1 MLCKDKIISIFC
13 LIDDILQG
21 IDHKDDVRRK
31 VTDSEI
37 IITAI
42 VSSTSFYGNH
52 SSALQFMKQ
61 YGLIP
66 NMLEESR
73 FNRRLHKIGSL
84 LYELFEMVSSYFKD
98 FCCEM
103 HYIIDSF
110 PVAVCN
116 NMRITNCKI
125 LKEEKYRGY
134 TASMRSYFFGV
145 KVQLLTT
152 KDGIPVAFHF
162 TPGKT
167 GDAKAIGK
175 MIDKL
180 PAEASL
186 YGDSAYTDYGL
197 ENIALERKCVLLK
210 IQRKSNAKRIDTLE
224 QKNEKL
230 KMRKRVE
237 TTISD
242 IKKMFPRTI
251 HAITLEGFLIKL
263 TLFVFGLQLN
273 KSITSNLN

>member
-1 MLCKDKIISIFC
+1 MLSKDKIISIFC

-21 IDHKDDVRRK
+21 IDHKDDVRRR
-31 VTDSEI
+31 VSDSEI
-37 IITAI
+37 ILTAI

-52 SSALQFMKQ
+52 SSAIKFMKQ
-61 YGLIP
+61 YGFIP
-66 NMLEESR
+66 DMLDTSR
-73 FNRRLHKIGSL
+73 FNRRLHKIASL
-84 LYELFEMVSSYFKD
+84 LYELFEIISSYFKD

-116 NMRITNCKI
+116 NMRIANSKI
-125 LKEEKYRGY
+125 LKEEKWRGY
-134 TASMRSYFFGV
+134 TASMRNYFYGV

-152 KDGIPVAFHF
+152 KDGIPIAFHF

-197 ENIALERKCVLLK
+197 EDIALERKCVLLK

-273 KSITSNLN
+273 KSIN

>member
-13 LIDDILQG
+13 LIDDILHG
-21 IDHKDDVRRK
+21 IEHKEDLRRQ
-31 VTDSEI
+31 VSDSEI
-37 IITAI
+37 VLTAI

-52 SSALQFMKQ
+52 CSEIKFMKQ
-61 YGLIP
+61 YGFIP
-66 NMLEESR
+66 KMLDKSR
-73 FNRRLHKIGSL
+73 FNRRLHKVGNL
-84 LYELFEMVSSYFKD
+84 LHELFEIVSSYFKD

-116 NMRITNCKI
+116 NMRIANCKI
-125 LKEEKYRGY
+125 VRDKKWRGY
-134 TASMRSYFFGV
+134 TASMRSYFYGV

-152 KDGIPVAFHF
+152 KDGIPIAFHF

-167 GDAKAIGK
+167 GDAKALGK

-180 PAEASL
+180 PVEASL

-197 ENIALERKCVLLK
+197 EDIALERKCILLK

-251 HAITLEGFLIKL
+251 HAVTLEGFLLKL

-273 KSITSNLN
+273 KSIN

>member
-21 IDHKDDVRRK
+21 INHVEDVRRQ
-31 VTDSEI
+31 VSDSEI
-37 IITAI
+37 ILTAI

-52 SSALQFMKQ
+52 SSAIKFMKQ
-61 YGLIP
+61 YGFIP
-66 NMLEESR
+66 KMLDKSR
-73 FNRRLHKIGSL
+73 FNRRLHKVGKL
-84 LYELFEMVSSYFKD
+84 LYELFEIVSSYYKD
-98 FCCEM
+98 LCCEL

-116 NMRITNCKI
+116 NMRISNCKI
-125 LKEEKYRGY
+125 LKDKKWRSY
-134 TASMRSYFFGV
+134 TASMRNYFYGV

-152 KDGIPVAFHF
+152 KDGIPIVFHF

-167 GDAKAIGK
+167 GDAKALGK

-197 ENIALERKCVLLK
+197 EDFARERKCILLK
-210 IQRKSNAKRIDTLE
+210 IQRKSNAKRIDTSE
-224 QKNEKL
+224 QKYEKL

-237 TTISD
+237 TAISD

-251 HAITLEGFLIKL
+251 HAVTLEGFLIKL

-273 KSITSNLN
+273 KSIN

>member
-1 MLCKDKIISIFC
+1 MLCKDKIISIYC

-21 IDHKDDVRRK
+21 INHHEDVRRQ
-31 VTDSEI
+31 VSDSEI

-52 SSALQFMKQ
+52 SSAIKFMKQ
-61 YGLIP
+61 YGFIP
-66 NMLEESR
+66 NMLDKSR
-73 FNRRLHKIGSL
+73 FNRRLHKIGKL
-84 LYELFEMVSSYFKD
+84 LYELFEIVSSYYKD
-98 FCCEM
+98 LCCEL

-116 NMRITNCKI
+116 NMRIANCKI
-125 LKEEKYRGY
+125 LKDQKWRGF
-134 TASMRSYFFGV
+134 TASMRNYFYGV

-152 KDGIPVAFHF
+152 KDGIPIAFHF

-167 GDAKAIGK
+167 GDAKALGK

-180 PAEASL
+180 PAEASI

-197 ENIALERKCVLLK
+197 EDIALERKCILLK
-210 IQRKSNAKRIDTLE
+210 IQRKSNAKRIETIE
-224 QKNEKL
+224 QKYEKL

-251 HAITLEGFLIKL
+251 HAVTLEGFLIKL

-273 KSITSNLN
+273 KSMN

>member
-1 MLCKDKIISIFC
+1 MLCKDKIIAIYC
-13 LIDDILQG
+13 LIDDILKG
-21 IDHKDDVRRK
+21 INHQEDIRRR
-31 VTDSEI
+31 VSDSEI
-37 IITAI
+37 ILTAI
-42 VSSTSFYGNH
+42 VSSTSFYSNH
-52 SSALQFMKQ
+52 YSAVKFMKQ
-61 YGLIP
+61 YGFIP
-66 NMLEESR
+66 EMLEKSR
-73 FNRRLHKIGSL
+73 FNRRLHKIGSI

-98 FCCEM
+98 LCCEM

-116 NMRITNCKI
+116 NMRISNCKI
-125 LKEEKYRGY
+125 LKEEKWRGY
-134 TASMRSYFFGV
+134 TVSMRNYFYGV

-152 KDGIPVAFHF
+152 KDGIPIAFHF

-167 GDAKAIGK
+167 GNAKAIGK

-180 PAEASL
+180 PPEASI
-186 YGDSAYTDYGL
+186 YGDSAYTDYGM
-197 ENIALERKCVLLK
+197 EDIALERKGVLLK

-224 QKNEKL
+224 QKSEKI

-251 HAITLEGFLIKL
+251 HAITLKGLLIKL
-263 TLFVFGLQLN
+263 TLFIFGLQLN
-273 KSITSNLN
+273 KTIN

>member
-21 IDHKDDVRRK
+21 IDHKDDVRRR
-31 VTDSEI
+31 VSDSEI
-37 IITAI
+37 ILTAI

-52 SSALQFMKQ
+52 SSAIKFMKQ
-61 YGLIP
+61 YGFIP
-66 NMLEESR
+66 DMLDKSR
-73 FNRRLHKIGSL
+73 FNRRLHQIGSL

-116 NMRITNCKI
+116 NMRIVNCKI
-125 LKEEKYRGY
+125 LKEEKWRGY
-134 TASMRSYFFGV
+134 TASMRNYFYGV
-145 KVQLLTT
+145 KVQLVTT
-152 KDGIPVAFHF
+152 KDGIPIAFHF

-197 ENIALERKCVLLK
+197 EDIALERKCVLLK
-210 IQRKSNAKRIDTLE
+210 IQRKSNAKRTDTLE

-273 KSITSNLN
+273 KSIN

>member
-1 MLCKDKIISIFC
+1 MLSKDKIISIYC
-13 LIDDILQG
+13 LIDDILRG
-21 IDHKDDVRRK
+21 INHIDDVRRK
-31 VTDSEI
+31 VSDSEI

-52 SSALQFMKQ
+52 SSAIQFMKQ
-61 YGLIP
+61 YNLIP
-66 NMLEESR
+66 NMLDTSR

-84 LYELFEMVSSYFKD
+84 LYELFEIVSSYFKD

-103 HYIIDSF
+103 QYIIDSF

-116 NMRITNCKI
+116 NMRIMNCKI

-134 TASMRSYFFGV
+134 TASMRNYFYGI

-152 KDGIPVAFHF
+152 KNGIPIAFHF

-180 PAEASL
+180 PTEASL

-197 ENIALERKCVLLK
+197 EDIALERKCVLLK
-210 IQRKSNAKRIDTLE
+210 IQRKSNAKRTDTLE

-273 KSITSNLN
+273 KIIN

>member
-21 IDHKDDVRRK
+21 INHVEDVRRQ
-31 VTDSEI
+31 VSDSEI
-37 IITAI
+37 ILTAI

-52 SSALQFMKQ
+52 SSAIKFMKQ
-61 YGLIP
+61 YGFIP
-66 NMLEESR
+66 NMLDKSR
-73 FNRRLHKIGSL
+73 FNRRLHKVGKL
-84 LYELFEMVSSYFKD
+84 LYELFEIVSSYYKD
-98 FCCEM
+98 LCCEL

-116 NMRITNCKI
+116 NMRIANCKI
-125 LKEEKYRGY
+125 LNNKRWRGY
-134 TASMRSYFFGV
+134 TASMRNYFYGV

-152 KDGIPVAFHF
+152 KDGIPIAFHF
-162 TPGKT
+162 TSGKT
-167 GDAKAIGK
+167 GDAKALGK

-180 PAEASL
+180 PVEASL

-197 ENIALERKCVLLK
+197 EDIALERKCIFLK

-224 QKNEKL
+224 QKYEKL

-237 TTISD
+237 TAISD

-251 HAITLEGFLIKL
+251 HAVTLEGFLIKL

-273 KSITSNLN
+273 KSIN

>member
-13 LIDDILQG
+13 FIDDILQE
-21 IDHKDDVRRK
+21 IEHKEDNRRQ
-31 VTDSEI
+31 VCDSEI

-52 SSALQFMKQ
+52 SSAIRFMKQ
-61 YGLIP
+61 YGFIP
-66 NMLEESR
+66 NMLEQSR
-73 FNRRLHKIGSL
+73 FNRRLHKIGRL
-84 LYELFEMVSSYFKD
+84 LYELFEMFSSHFRD

-116 NMRITNCKI
+116 NMRIGNCKI
-125 LKEEKYRGY
+125 LKEKKWRGY
-134 TASMRSYFFGV
+134 TASMRSYFYGV
-145 KVQLLTT
+145 KVQLVTT
-152 KDGIPVAFHF
+152 KDGIPIAFHF

-167 GDAKAIGK
+167 ADAKALGK
-175 MIDKL
+175 MISKL
-180 PAEASL
+180 PPEASL

-197 ENIALERKCVLLK
+197 EDLALEKRCVLLR
-210 IQRKSNAKRIDTLE
+210 IQRKSNAKRTDTPE
-224 QKNEKL
+224 QRNQKL
-230 KMRKRVE
+230 KMRKRIE
-237 TTISD
+237 TAISD

-251 HAITLEGFLIKL
+251 HAVTLDGFLIKI

-273 KSITSNLN
+273 KAIN

>member
-21 IDHKDDVRRK
+21 INHTEDVRRQ
-31 VTDSEI
+31 VSDSEI
-37 IITAI
+37 ILTAI

-52 SSALQFMKQ
+52 SSAIKFMKQ
-61 YGLIP
+61 YGFIP
-66 NMLEESR
+66 NMLDNSR
-73 FNRRLHKIGSL
+73 FNRRLHKVGKL
-84 LYELFEMVSSYFKD
+84 LYELFEIVSSYYKD
-98 FCCEM
+98 LCCEL

-116 NMRITNCKI
+116 NMRISNCKI
-125 LKEEKYRGY
+125 LKDKKWRGY
-134 TASMRSYFFGV
+134 TASMRNYFYGV

-152 KDGIPVAFHF
+152 KDGIPIAFHF

-167 GDAKAIGK
+167 GDVKALGK

-186 YGDSAYTDYGL
+186 YADSAYTDYGL
-197 ENIALERKCVLLK
+197 EDFARERKCIILK
-210 IQRKSNAKRIDTLE
+210 IQRKSNAKRIDTSE
-224 QKNEKL
+224 QKYEKL

-237 TTISD
+237 TAISD

-251 HAITLEGFLIKL
+251 HAVTLEGFLIKL

-273 KSITSNLN
+273 KSIN

>member
-1 MLCKDKIISIFC
+1 MMLTKDKIISIFC
-13 LIDDILQG
+13 LIDDILKG
-21 IDHKDDVRRK
+21 IEHKEDKRRL
-31 VTDSEI
+31 VSDSEVI
-37 IITAI
+37 LTAI

-52 SSALQFMKQ
+52 SSAMQFMKQ
-61 YGLIP
+61 YGFIP
-66 NMLEESR
+66 NMLEKSR
-73 FNRRLHKIGSL
+73 FNRRLHKIWSL
-84 LYELFEMVSSYFKD
+84 LYGLFEIVSGYFKE

-116 NMRITNCKI
+116 NMRISNCKI
-125 LKEEKYRGY
+125 VKDKKWRGY
-134 TASMRSYFFGV
+134 TASMRSYFYGV

-152 KDGIPVAFHF
+152 KDGIPIAFHF
-162 TPGKT
+162 TPGRT
-167 GDAKAIGK
+167 ADAKALGK

-180 PAEASL
+180 PPEASI
-186 YGDSAYTDYGL
+186 YGDSAYLDYGL
-197 ENIALERKCVLLK
+197 EDSALERRSVLLK
-210 IQRKSNAKRIDTLE
+210 IQRKSNSKRIDTME
-224 QKNEKL
+224 QKAEKL

-251 HAITLEGFLIKL
+251 HAVTLEGFLIKL

-273 KSITSNLN
+273 KAIN

>member
-13 LIDDILQG
+13 FIDDILQG
-21 IDHKDDVRRK
+21 VGHKEDIRRQVR
-31 VTDSEI
+31 DSEI
-37 IITAI
+37 IVTAI

-52 SSALQFMKQ
+52 CSAIKFMEQ
-61 YGLIP
+61 YGFIP
-66 NMLEESR
+66 QMLGKSR
-73 FNRRLHKIGSL
+73 FNRRLHKIARL
-84 LYELFEMVSSYFKD
+84 LYELFEIVSSYFKD

-110 PVAVCN
+110 PVAVCS
-116 NMRITNCKI
+116 NMRISNCKM
-125 LKEEKYRGY
+125 LRDKKWRGY
-134 TASMRSYFFGV
+134 TASMRSYFYRV

-152 KDGIPVAFHF
+152 KDGIPIAFHF

-167 GDAKAIGK
+167 ADAKALGK
-175 MIDKL
+175 MLGKL

-197 ENIALERKCVLLK
+197 EDLALEKRGILLK

-224 QKNEKL
+224 QKKEKL
-230 KMRKRVE
+230 KMRKRIE
-237 TTISD
+237 TAISD

-251 HAITLEGFLIKL
+251 HAVTLDGFLIKL
-263 TLFVFGLQLN
+263 TLFVFGLQLKKAIN
-273 KSITSNLN
+273 

>member
-1 MLCKDKIISIFC
+1 MLSKDKIISIFC

-21 IDHKDDVRRK
+21 INHVEDVRRQ
-31 VTDSEI
+31 VSDSEI
-37 IITAI
+37 ILTAI

-52 SSALQFMKQ
+52 SSAIKFMKQ
-61 YGLIP
+61 YGFIP
-66 NMLEESR
+66 NMLDKSR
-73 FNRRLHKIGSL
+73 FNRRLHKIGKL
-84 LYELFEMVSSYFKD
+84 LYELFEIVSSYYKD
-98 FCCEM
+98 LCCEL

-116 NMRITNCKI
+116 NMRIANCKI
-125 LKEEKYRGY
+125 LKDKKWRGY
-134 TASMRSYFFGV
+134 TASMRNYFYGV

-152 KDGIPVAFHF
+152 KDGIPIAFHF

-167 GDAKAIGK
+167 GDAKALGK

-197 ENIALERKCVLLK
+197 EDIALEKKCILLK
-210 IQRKSNAKRIDTLE
+210 IQRKSNAKRIDTVE
-224 QKNEKL
+224 QKYEKL

-237 TTISD
+237 TVISD

-251 HAITLEGFLIKL
+251 HAITLQGFLIKL

-273 KSITSNLN
+273 KSIN

>member
-1 MLCKDKIISIFC
+1 MLCKDKIISIYC

-21 IDHKDDVRRK
+21 INHHEDVRRQ
-31 VTDSEI
+31 VSDSEI

-52 SSALQFMKQ
+52 SSAIKFMKQ
-61 YGLIP
+61 YGFIP
-66 NMLEESR
+66 NMLDKSR
-73 FNRRLHKIGSL
+73 FNRRLHKIGKL
-84 LYELFEMVSSYFKD
+84 LYELFEIVSSYYKD
-98 FCCEM
+98 LCCEL

-110 PVAVCN
+110 PVPVCN
-116 NMRITNCKI
+116 NMRIANCKI
-125 LKEEKYRGY
+125 LKDQKWRGY
-134 TASMRSYFFGV
+134 TASMRNYFYGV

-152 KDGIPVAFHF
+152 KDGIPIAFHF

-167 GDAKAIGK
+167 GDAKALGK

-180 PAEASL
+180 PAEASI

-197 ENIALERKCVLLK
+197 EDIALEKKCILLK
-210 IQRKSNAKRIDTLE
+210 IQRKSNAKRIDTIE
-224 QKNEKL
+224 QKYEKL

-237 TTISD
+237 TAISD

-251 HAITLEGFLIKL
+251 HAVTLEGFLIKL

-273 KSITSNLN
+273 KSIN

>member
-1 MLCKDKIISIFC
+1 MLCKDKIIAIYC
-13 LIDDILQG
+13 LIDDILKG
-21 IDHKDDVRRK
+21 INHQEDIRRR
-31 VTDSEI
+31 VSDSEI
-37 IITAI
+37 ILTAI
-42 VSSTSFYGNH
+42 VSSTSFYSNH
-52 SSALQFMKQ
+52 YSAVKFMKQ
-61 YGLIP
+61 YGFIP
-66 NMLEESR
+66 DMLEKSR
-73 FNRRLHKIGSL
+73 FNRRLHKIGSI

-98 FCCEM
+98 LCCEM

-116 NMRITNCKI
+116 NMRISNCKI
-125 LKEEKYRGY
+125 LKEEKWRGY
-134 TASMRSYFFGV
+134 TASMRNYFYGV

-152 KDGIPVAFHF
+152 KDGIPIAFHF

-180 PAEASL
+180 PPEASI
-186 YGDSAYTDYGL
+186 YGDSAYTDYGM
-197 ENIALERKCVLLK
+197 EDIALERKGVLLK
-210 IQRKSNAKRIDTLE
+210 IQRKSNAKRIDTLK
-224 QKNEKL
+224 QKNEKI

-251 HAITLEGFLIKL
+251 HAITLKGLLIKL
-263 TLFVFGLQLN
+263 TLFIFGLQLN
-273 KSITSNLN
+273 KTIN

>member
-13 LIDDILQG
+13 LIDDILKG
-21 IDHKDDVRRK
+21 INHVDDVRRQ
-31 VTDSEI
+31 VCDSEI
-37 IITAI
+37 ILTAI

-52 SSALQFMKQ
+52 SSAIKFMKQ
-61 YGLIP
+61 YGFIP
-66 NMLEESR
+66 NMLDNSR
-73 FNRRLHKIGSL
+73 FNRRLHKIGIL
-84 LYELFEMVSSYFKD
+84 LYELFEIVSSYFKD
-98 FCCEM
+98 FCCEL

-110 PVAVCN
+110 PVAVCH
-116 NMRITNCKI
+116 NMRIANCKI
-125 LKEEKYRGY
+125 LKDKKWRGY
-134 TASMRSYFFGV
+134 TASMRNYFYGV

-152 KDGIPVAFHF
+152 KDGIPIAFHF
-162 TPGKT
+162 TPGRA

-180 PAEASL
+180 PPEASI
-186 YGDSAYTDYGL
+186 YGDSAYLDYSL
-197 ENIALERKCVLLK
+197 EDKAFERKAILLK
-210 IQRKSNAKRIDTLE
+210 IQRKSNSKRIDTLE
-224 QKNEKL
+224 QKLEKL

-242 IKKMFPRTI
+242 VKKLFPRTI

-273 KSITSNLN
+273 KSIN

>member
-1 MLCKDKIISIFC
+1 
-13 LIDDILQG
+13 
-21 IDHKDDVRRK
+21 
-31 VTDSEI
+31 
-37 IITAI
+37 
-42 VSSTSFYGNH
+42 
-52 SSALQFMKQ
+52 MKQ
-61 YGLIP
+61 YGFIP
-66 NMLEESR
+66 NMLDKSR
-73 FNRRLHKIGSL
+73 FNRRLNNTAKL
-84 LYELFEMVSSYFKD
+84 LNELFEIVSSYFKD
-98 FCCEM
+98 FCSET
-103 HYIIDSF
+103 HYVIDSF

-116 NMRITNCKI
+116 NMRIRNCKI
-125 LKEEKYRGY
+125 VTDKKWRGY
-134 TASMRSYFFGV
+134 TASMRSYFYGV

-152 KDGIPVAFHF
+152 KNGIPIAFHF

-167 GDAKAIGK
+167 DDAKALVK
-175 MIDKL
+175 MIEKL
-180 PAEASL
+180 PVEASL

-197 ENIALERKCVLLK
+197 EDLALEKICVLLK

-251 HAITLEGFLIKL
+251 HAVTLEGFLIKL

-273 KSITSNLN
+273 KSIN

>member
-1 MLCKDKIISIFC
+1 MLCKDKIISIYC
-13 LIDDILQG
+13 LIDDILKG
-21 IDHKDDVRRK
+21 INHVEDKRRRIS
-31 VTDSEI
+31 DSEI
-37 IITAI
+37 ILTAI

-52 SSALQFMKQ
+52 CSAVKFMKQ
-61 YGLIP
+61 YGFIP
-66 NMLEESR
+66 EMLEESR
-73 FNRRLHKIGSL
+73 FNRRLHKIGTL
-84 LYELFEMVSSYFKD
+84 LYELFEIVSSYFKD
-98 FCCEM
+98 MCCEL

-116 NMRITNCKI
+116 NMRISNCKI
-125 LKEEKYRGY
+125 LKEKKWRGY
-134 TASMRSYFFGV
+134 TASMRNYFFGV

-152 KDGIPVAFHF
+152 KDGIPIAFHF

-180 PAEASL
+180 PPESSI

-197 ENIALERKCVLLK
+197 EDAALKRKCVLLK
-210 IQRKSNAKRIDTLE
+210 IQRKSNAKRIDTIE

-230 KMRKRVE
+230 RMRKRVE

-251 HAITLEGFLIKL
+251 HAVTLKGFLIKL

-273 KSITSNLN
+273 KSLN

>member
-1 MLCKDKIISIFC
+1 MLSKDKIISIFC

-21 IDHKDDVRRK
+21 IDHKDDVRRR
-31 VTDSEI
+31 VSDSEI
-37 IITAI
+37 ILTAI

-52 SSALQFMKQ
+52 SSAIKFMKQ
-61 YGLIP
+61 YGFIP
-66 NMLEESR
+66 EMLDTSR
-73 FNRRLHKIGSL
+73 FNRRLHKVGSL
-84 LYELFEMVSSYFKD
+84 LYELFEIVSSYFKD

-110 PVAVCN
+110 PVAVCH
-116 NMRITNCKI
+116 NMRIANCKI
-125 LKEEKYRGY
+125 LKEEKWRGY
-134 TASMRSYFFGV
+134 TASMRNYFYGV
-145 KVQLLTT
+145 KVQLVTT
-152 KDGIPVAFHF
+152 KDGIPIAFHF

-167 GDAKAIGK
+167 SDAKAIGK

-180 PAEASL
+180 PPEASL

-197 ENIALERKCVLLK
+197 EDAAFERKCVLLK
-210 IQRKSNAKRIDTLE
+210 IQRKSNAKRTDTLE

-251 HAITLEGFLIKL
+251 HATTIEGFLIKL

-273 KSITSNLN
+273 KSIN

>member
-1 MLCKDKIISIFC
+1 MLSKDKIISIFC

-21 IDHKDDVRRK
+21 INHVEDVRRQ
-31 VTDSEI
+31 VSDSEI
-37 IITAI
+37 ILTAI

-52 SSALQFMKQ
+52 SSAIKFMKQ
-61 YGLIP
+61 YGFIP
-66 NMLEESR
+66 NMLDKSR
-73 FNRRLHKIGSL
+73 FNRRLHKIGKL
-84 LYELFEMVSSYFKD
+84 LYELFEIVSSYYKD
-98 FCCEM
+98 LCCEL

-116 NMRITNCKI
+116 NMRIANCKI
-125 LKEEKYRGY
+125 LKDKKWRGY
-134 TASMRSYFFGV
+134 TASMRNYFYGI

-152 KDGIPVAFHF
+152 KDGIPIAFHF

-167 GDAKAIGK
+167 GDAKALGK

-197 ENIALERKCVLLK
+197 EDIALDRKSILLK
-210 IQRKSNAKRIDTLE
+210 IQRKSNAKRIDTVE
-224 QKNEKL
+224 QKYEKL
-230 KMRKRVE
+230 IMRKRVE
-237 TTISD
+237 TAISD

-251 HAITLEGFLIKL
+251 HAVTLEGFLIKL

-273 KSITSNLN
+273 KSIN